1 MQFGEN
7 MQFLRKQKGMTQEE
21 LAEQMAVSRQT
32 VSKWE
37 SDQSFPET
45 DKLIALCDLF
55 GCSMDVLL
63 RGNVRESFLED
74 TDGYDKHYNQFT
86 NRICGGV
93 ACVLFGLFAL
103 LFSYGIYWSETV
115 SVLLFFALL
124 VIAVAVFIIAGLS
137 HGDFVKAHPKVQP
150 FYTEEK
156 IAAFNRRFPLFIV
169 LPTVLILLG
178 VMWLIA
184 ADALAPSALAKEKWE
199 YLYTSVFFLF
209 LTAAV
214 PMFVYGGMQKSKY
227 DIEAYNKENS
237 QDPETLRR
245 KNIVGRITATI
256 MLISTVVYLLCGFVG
271 GYWHIA
277 WVVYPVAGICCAIV
291 SVIAEKSA

>member
-7 MQFLRKQKGMTQEE
+7 MQFLRKQKGMTQED

-55 GCSMDVLL
+55 GCSMDALL
-63 RGNVRESFLED
+63 RGDVRESFLED
-74 TDGYDKHYNQFT
+74 TVGYDKHYNQFT
-86 NRICGGV
+86 VRICIGV
-93 ACVLFGLFAL
+93 ASVLFGLYAMI
-103 LFSYGIYWSETV
+103 FSYGVFWSETV
-115 SVLLFFALL
+115 SILLFFTFL
-124 VIAVAVFIIAGLS
+124 VIAVAVFILAGLS
-137 HGDFVKAHPKVQP
+137 HGDFVKAHPNIQP
-150 FYTEEK
+150 FYTQEK

-169 LPTVLILLG
+169 VPTVLILLG
-178 VMWLIA
+178 VMWLIT
-184 ADALAPSALAKEKWE
+184 ADSLAPSAMAKEKWE
-199 YLYTSVFFLF
+199 YIYSSVFFLF

-214 PMFVYGGMQKSKY
+214 PMYVYGGMQKAKY

-245 KNIVGRITATI
+245 KNMVGRICAVI
-256 MLISTVVYLLCGFVG
+256 MLISTVVYLLCGFLG
-271 GYWHIA
+271 SYWHIA
-277 WVVYPVAGICCAIV
+277 WVVYPVGGICCAIV

>member
-7 MQFLRKQKGMTQEE
+7 MQFLRKQKGMTQED

-55 GCSMDVLL
+55 GCSMDALL
-63 RGNVRESFLED
+63 RGDVRESFLED
-74 TDGYDKHYNQFT
+74 TAGYDKHYNQFT
-86 NRICGGV
+86 MRICGGV
-93 ACVLFGLFAL
+93 TLVLFGLFAL
-103 LFSYGIYWSETV
+103 LFSYGVYWSETV

-124 VIAVAVFIIAGLS
+124 VMAVAVFIIAGLS
-137 HGDFVKAHPKVQP
+137 HGDFVKAHPKIQP
-150 FYTEEK
+150 FYAEEK

-184 ADALAPSALAKEKWE
+184 AGEFAPSVLAIEKWE
-199 YLYTSVFFLF
+199 YIYSSIFFLF
-209 LTAAV
+209 LTAAT
-214 PMFVYGGMQKSKY
+214 PMYIYGGMQKSKY

-245 KNIVGRITATI
+245 KNIVGRISASI
-256 MLISTVVYLLCGFVG
+256 MLIATVVYLLCGFLG
-271 GYWHIA
+271 SYWHIA

>member
-21 LAEQMAVSRQT
+21 LAEQMVVSRQT

-37 SDQSFPET
+37 SGQSFPET

-55 GCSMDVLL
+55 GCSMDALL
-63 RGNVRESFLED
+63 RGDVRESFLED
-74 TDGYDKHYNQFT
+74 TAGYDKHYNQFT
-86 NRICGGV
+86 VRICVGV
-93 ACVLFGLFAL
+93 GCVLFGLFSL
-103 LFSYGIYWSETV
+103 LFSYGMYWSDTV
-115 SVLLFFALL
+115 SVLLFFAFL
-124 VIAVAVFIIAGLS
+124 VIAVVVFIIAGLS
-137 HGDFVKAHPKVQP
+137 HGDFVKAHPKIQP

-156 IAAFNRRFPLFIV
+156 VTAFNRRFPLFIV

-214 PMFVYGGMQKSKY
+214 PMFIYGGMQKSKY

-237 QDPETLRR
+237 NDPETVRR
-245 KNIVGRITATI
+245 KNTVGRIQTI
-256 MLISTVVYLLCGFVG
+256 LMLIATVVFLLLGFLG
-271 GYWHIA
+271 NYWYIA
-277 WVVYPVAGICCAIV
+277 WVVYPVAGIACAIV

>member
-7 MQFLRKQKGMTQEE
+7 MQFLRKQKGMTQED

-55 GCSMDVLL
+55 GCSMDLLL
-63 RGNVRESFLED
+63 RGDVRESILED
-74 TDGYDKHYNQFT
+74 TAGYDKHYNQFT
-86 NRICGGV
+86 TRICVGV
-93 ACVLFGLFAL
+93 ACVLFGLFSL
-103 LFSYGIYWSETV
+103 LFSYGVYWSETV
-115 SVLLFFALL
+115 SVLLFFTFL
-124 VIAVAVFIIAGLS
+124 VIAVAVFILAGLS
-137 HGDFVKAHPKVQP
+137 HGDFVKAHPNIQP
-150 FYTEEK
+150 FYTKEK

-184 ADALAPSALAKEKWE
+184 ADALTPSGLAKEKWE
-199 YLYTSVFFLF
+199 YLNTSAFFLF

-214 PMFVYGGMQKSKY
+214 PMFVYGGMQKAKY

-245 KNIVGRITATI
+245 KNLVGRICSTM
-256 MLISTVVYLLCGFVG
+256 MLIATAVYLLCGFLG
-271 GYWHIA
+271 SYWHIA
-277 WVVYPVAGICCAIV
+277 WVVYPVAGLLCAIV

>member
-1 MQFGEN
+1 

-45 DKLIALCDLF
+45 EKLIALCDLF

-74 TDGYDKHYNQFT
+74 TDGYDKHCNQFT

-245 KNIVGRITATI
+245 KNLVGRITATI

-271 GYWHIA
+271 NYWHVA

>member
-21 LAEQMAVSRQT
+21 LAEQMSVSRQT

-45 DKLIALCDLF
+45 DNLIALCDLF
-55 GCSMDVLL
+55 GCSMDALL
-63 RGNVRESFLED
+63 RGDVRESFLED
-74 TDGYDKHYNQFT
+74 TVGYDKHYNQFT

-103 LFSYGIYWSETV
+103 LFSYGVYWSETV

-184 ADALAPSALAKEKWE
+184 ADGLAPSALAKEKWE
-199 YLYTSVFFLF
+199 YLCTSVFFLF

-214 PMFVYGGMQKSKY
+214 PMFVYGGMQKAKF
-227 DIEAYNKENS
+227 DIEAYNKDNS

-245 KNIVGRITATI
+245 KNIVGRISATL
-256 MLISTVVYLLCGFVG
+256 MLISTVVYLLCGFLG
-271 GYWHIA
+271 SYWHIA

>member
-45 DKLIALCDLF
+45 EKLIALCDLF

-74 TDGYDKHYNQFT
+74 TDGYDKHCNQFT

-245 KNIVGRITATI
+245 KNLVGRITATI

-271 GYWHIA
+271 NYWHVA

>member
-7 MQFLRKQKGMTQEE
+7 MQFLRKQKGMTQED

-37 SDQSFPET
+37 SNQSFPET

-55 GCSMDVLL
+55 GCSMDALL
-63 RGNVRESFLED
+63 RGDVRESVLED
-74 TDGYDKHYNQFT
+74 TAGYDKHYNQFT
-86 NRICGGV
+86 IQICAGV
-93 ACVLFGLFAL
+93 ALVLFGLFAL
-103 LFSYGIYWSETV
+103 LFSYGVYWSETV
-115 SVLLFFALL
+115 SVLLFFTFL

-137 HGDFVKAHPKVQP
+137 HGDFVKANPNIQP
-150 FYTEEK
+150 FYTQDK

-169 LPTVLILLG
+169 LPTVLVLLG

-184 ADALAPSALAKEKWE
+184 ADALAPSALATEKWE
-199 YLYTSVFFLF
+199 YIYCSVFFLF

-214 PMFVYGGMQKSKY
+214 PMFVYGGMQKAKY

-237 QDPETLRR
+237 RDPETLRR
-245 KNIVGRITATI
+245 KNTVERISAII
-256 MLISTVVYLLCGFVG
+256 MLISTVVYLLCGFLG
-271 GYWHIA
+271 SYWHIA

-291 SVIAEKSA
+291 SVIAEKAA

>member
-7 MQFLRKQKGMTQEE
+7 MQFLRKQKGMTQED

-63 RGNVRESFLED
+63 RGDVRESFLED
-74 TDGYDKHYNQFT
+74 TVGYDKHYNQFT

-93 ACVLFGLFAL
+93 ALVLFGLFAL
-103 LFSYGIYWSETV
+103 LFSYGVYWSETV

-137 HGDFVKAHPKVQP
+137 HGDFVKAHPTIQP

-184 ADALAPSALAKEKWE
+184 AGEFAPSALAKEKWE

-209 LTAAV
+209 LTAAA
-214 PMFVYGGMQKSKY
+214 PMFVYGGMQKSKF
-227 DIEAYNKENS
+227 DIESYNKENS

-245 KNIVGRITATI
+245 KNIVGRISAVI
-256 MLISTVVYLLCGFVG
+256 MLISTVVYLLCGFLG
-271 GYWHIA
+271 SYWHIA
-277 WVVYPVAGICCAIV
+277 WVVYPVAGILCAIV